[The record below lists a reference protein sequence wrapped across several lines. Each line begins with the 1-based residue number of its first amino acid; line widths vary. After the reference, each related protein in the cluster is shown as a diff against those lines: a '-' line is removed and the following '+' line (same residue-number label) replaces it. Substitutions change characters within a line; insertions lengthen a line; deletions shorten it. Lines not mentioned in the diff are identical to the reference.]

1 MLCTTGGGKLLP
13 QSATR
18 TIVDES
24 MTGKQT
30 HPGGVIEFGPK
41 RLEPVPYVAINE
53 LQQVRTTYENASI
66 MELAS
71 AIESDHPGMTISSG
85 TFELANPL
93 LMGVHTKK
101 SAKQYISDYS
111 DYYRIPRKDRFDYQ
125 NLTPLDDDRAAILI
139 AGHRRR
145 RAIGHLLEKNNIPPV
160 DVRIHSNI
168 HDDITFSEAIG
179 LQLRENVY
187 ERPAPQ
193 DEARAIDLLYQHNK
207 ERLGKVPNIKKLAAQ
222 IGFSETKVRDALTFA
237 SLPDS
242 IQEYTTSGALSY
254 SVVRQL
260 RPLYDAFLS
269 AYRHDE
275 TPVRLQKAEL
285 SLKEFCDTVLRQRL
299 SGKSD
304 EKISRTIAN
313 RTSEI
318 AGQAD
323 YQQLTFDLLVDEHTV
338 ERRTD
343 RAGRQLAATAI
354 AVMRYRLRTGEVKDS
369 ELDELEALVA
379 ARRAEQAVSRPV
391 ELPLGLVEPL

>member
-1 MLCTTGGGKLLP
+1 
-13 QSATR
+13 
-18 TIVDES
+18 